1 MAKTK
6 TKKSSK
12 RKAQLDV
19 SQNALRVVEQ
29 EIGAPLAS
37 QTDRTDAGQG
47 ERGGVWCLDGRCQEE
62 RAYGPSFAPENP
74 SFRSHPILLNPLPVL
89 HKFRAIFTELLGF
102 SPISTAIDFRS
113 FPVISGHFRSPEFFR
128 ANSYDFFSKI
138 GPVLWLKWHGI
149 LAQSPAPERAMKF
162 GYCHCIAVLAA
173 PDASGWLPSSCLPHC
188 NWAANIRHIWITKHS
203 R

>member
-74 SFRSHPILLNPLPVL
+74 SFRSHPILLNPLHLL
-89 HKFRAIFTELLGF
+89 HTFRAISIKYLRFP
-102 SPISTAIDFRS
+102 PISAAIDFR
-113 FPVISGHFRSPEFFR
+113 
-128 ANSYDFFSKI
+128 
-138 GPVLWLKWHGI
+138 
-149 LAQSPAPERAMKF
+149 
-162 GYCHCIAVLAA
+162 
-173 PDASGWLPSSCLPHC
+173 
-188 NWAANIRHIWITKHS
+188 
-203 R
+203 